1 MAWYSDRYRGRL
13 TVGMTMRRPRASD
26 WCMLRT
32 SPGRTLALAQSLL
45 AAGLDAWTPSEIHS
59 RRRPRSKAT
68 IEIEA
73 PIMPTFV
80 FARAA
85 VIPELVRIQAMP
97 ISPHPPFSIFRHLG
111 EIPLLH
117 DHEILNLRAVAELA
131 QRKRL
136 KKSHRYVFPVGEQV
150 KVAEGNFTGLEGIVE
165 GGDGKYALVCFGGS
179 MQFKIATFLLRSDDI
194 DGASGEASGPRTAAQ
209 AV

>member
-1 MAWYSDRYRGRL
+1 
-13 TVGMTMRRPRASD
+13 
-26 WCMLRT
+26 MLRT

-45 AAGLDAWTPSEIHS
+45 DAGLDAWTPSEIHS

-68 IEIEA
+68 IDIEA

-85 VIPELVRIQAMP
+85 EIPALMRIQALP
-97 ISPHPPFSIFRHLG
+97 ISPHPAFSIFRHLG

-117 DHEILNLRAVAELA
+117 DREIMNLRAVAEA
-131 QRKRL
+131 ARRKRL
-136 KKSHRYVFPVGEQV
+136 KKSHQYVFPVGGKV
-150 KVAEGNFTGLEGIVE
+150 NVAEGNFTGLEGIVE

-179 MQFKIATFLLRSDDI
+179 MQFKIATFLLRSEDI